1 MKAVLHQPLLSAN
14 TSSAAVGRAL
24 SPCCSHNTCWPMTQ
38 ADRNNSRL
46 AHRPGMPFSSNQRSG
61 HHITPLKLAANSSAM
76 TGNNSERELVAVTE
90 CPILGRRRESLR
102 GCEKAASF
110 VRGMRQAH
118 FKKWTQRAGRKHER
132 IISRRHDNGLPPTRC
147 TQNSSPITA
156 MNSDLLKLQ
165 PF

>member
-14 TSSAAVGRAL
+14 TASAAGWRAH
-24 SPCCSHNTCWPMTQ
+24 SPCCRHNTGRPMTQ

-46 AHRPGMPFSSNQRSG
+46 AHRPGMPYSSNQRNG
-61 HHITPLKLAANSSAM
+61 HHTPPQKLAAISSAM

-90 CPILGRRRESLR
+90 CPILGLRRESLR

-118 FKKWTQRAGRKHER
+118 FKKWITRLDASTSGSSAAVM
-132 IISRRHDNGLPPTRC
+132 ITDRRPTV
-147 TQNSSPITA
+147 A
-156 MNSDLLKLQ
+156 LKLAARS
-165 PF
+165 PP